1 MRPSSNPKDVFQD
14 MTDSD
19 IEREIVMAVLT
30 GEASELER
38 RLLRARREADP
49 EFDQE
54 VARMEWVWAVS
65 RDTGILQQSSPPTP
79 EAIVAGGPVRSMP
92 RRSMARRLRTLVW
105 GSVTAAACVL
115 VAVGLRVLVPERSAD
130 GDYAPRTVVTGVDE
144 IVTVA
149 LEDGTMVRLA
159 PDSRLEFGG
168 GPDRTV
174 YLTGRAFFAVAHRNG
189 NPFRV
194 RLPNRTI
201 TVMGTRFDVEGREE
215 RTRVA
220 VVEGEVQ
227 ISGNGAQ
234 LTARRAQVAYGPDS
248 GALVIQRVD
257 DIYDSMDWL
266 GSFLAFETT
275 PLLEVAQEI
284 KDRFGLRIA
293 ISDTALSARTLT
305 GWFTDQTSEG
315 MIAAICTAVGA
326 RCTIDGRDVR
336 MDLPGSPDPGG
347 S

>member
-1 MRPSSNPKDVFQD
+1 

-49 EFDQE
+49 EFGDE
-54 VARMEWVWAVS
+54 VARMEWVWAAS
-65 RDTGILQQSSPPTP
+65 RDTGILQQSSPPPP
-79 EAIVAGGPVRSMP
+79 EAIISGGQVGGL
-92 RRSMARRLRTLVW
+92 ARRLRAGRPRALVW
-105 GSVTAAACVL
+105 GSVAAASVL
-115 VAVGLRVLVPERSAD
+115 VALGVGVLLPERSAD
-130 GDYAPRTVVTGVDE
+130 GDYSPRTVVTGVDE

-168 GPDRTV
+168 GPHRTV

-201 TVMGTRFDVEGREE
+201 TVLGTRFDVEGRED

-234 LTARRAQVAYGPDS
+234 LTARQAQVAHGPDS

-284 KDRFGLRIA
+284 RDRFGLHIA

-305 GWFTDQTSEG
+305 GWFTDQTPEG

-326 RCTIDGRDVR
+326 QCTIDGRDVR
-336 MDLPGSPDPGG
+336 MDLPESADPVGE
-347 S
+347 

>member
-1 MRPSSNPKDVFQD
+1 
-14 MTDSD
+14 MTDSE

-49 EFDQE
+49 ELDE
-54 VARMEWVWAVS
+54 KVARMEWVWAAS
-65 RDTGILQQSSPPTP
+65 RDTGILQQSSPPSP
-79 EAIVAGGPVRSMP
+79 EAIIAGGQVR
-92 RRSMARRLRTLVW
+92 RLARRAGRPRTFVW
-105 GSVTAAACVL
+105 GSVAAAASVL
-115 VAVGLRVLVPERSAD
+115 VALWLGVWVPERSAD

-174 YLTGRAFFAVAHRNG
+174 HLTGRAFFAVAHQSG

-201 TVMGTRFDVEGREE
+201 TVLGTRFDVEGRDD

-227 ISGNGAQ
+227 ISGAGAP
-234 LTARRAQVAYGPDS
+234 LTARQAQVAYGPSS
-248 GALVIQRVD
+248 GALVIQRVE

-284 KDRFGLRIA
+284 RDRFGLNIA
-293 ISDTALSARTLT
+293 ISDTGLSARTLT
-305 GWFTDQTSEG
+305 GWFTDQTPEG

-326 RCTIDGRDVR
+326 RCSIDGRDVR
-336 MDLPGSPDPGG
+336 MDLPESPGAVG
-347 S
+347 A